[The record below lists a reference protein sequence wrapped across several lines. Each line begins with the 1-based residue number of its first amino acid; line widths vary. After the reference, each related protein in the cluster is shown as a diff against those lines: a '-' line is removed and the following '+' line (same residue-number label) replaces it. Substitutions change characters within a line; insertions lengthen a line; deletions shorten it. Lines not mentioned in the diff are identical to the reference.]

1 MISKY
6 PIKKLVQLNFWLAFN
21 FFLLIFVSILAS
33 DGITEIYRAILIS
46 ARGAIVLIVNI
57 VINLMLLKVIALFK
71 LKNNLKSR
79 VIFLACSYNINL
91 AFYLLIAYI
100 NGILFNGNL
109 NIYIFL
115 STVFFSVIINTLILM
130 LQNYIIIQEEKAKI
144 ELENSKLKAANSDA
158 SNQLLR
164 QQIHPHFL
172 FNSLNT
178 LKSLY
183 KIDACYGEKYL
194 IHLSDFLRAAVSKN
208 DTKVIP
214 LKDELKLC
222 VDYVEMQEIRFNDA
236 LVFSSSIS
244 DDALNNG
251 YVPSFSIQPLVE
263 NAIKHNELTDESPLN
278 IQIKQSANRIEVIN
292 NLKPKSTHEIST
304 GSGLINL
311 AERYRLIANDD
322 IIIDQTEETFSVS
335 IKILDNEDCYN

>member
-1 MISKY
+1 
-6 PIKKLVQLNFWLAFN
+6 
-21 FFLLIFVSILAS
+21 
-33 DGITEIYRAILIS
+33 
-46 ARGAIVLIVNI
+46 
-57 VINLMLLKVIALFK
+57 
-71 LKNNLKSR
+71 
-79 VIFLACSYNINL
+79 
-91 AFYLLIAYI
+91 
-100 NGILFNGNL
+100 
-109 NIYIFL
+109 
-115 STVFFSVIINTLILM
+115 
-130 LQNYIIIQEEKAKI
+130 
-144 ELENSKLKAANSDA
+144 
-158 SNQLLR
+158 
-164 QQIHPHFL
+164 
-172 FNSLNT
+172 
-178 LKSLY
+178 
-183 KIDACYGEKYL
+183 
-194 IHLSDFLRAAVSKN
+194 
-208 DTKVIP
+208 
-214 LKDELKLC
+214 
-222 VDYVEMQEIRFNDA
+222 MQEIRFNDA